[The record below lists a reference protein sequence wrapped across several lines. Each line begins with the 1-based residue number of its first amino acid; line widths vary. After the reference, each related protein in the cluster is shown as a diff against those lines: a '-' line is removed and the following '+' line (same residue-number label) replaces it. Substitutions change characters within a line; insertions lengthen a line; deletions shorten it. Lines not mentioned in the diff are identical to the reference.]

1 MARAPE
7 LPAAALASIA
17 QQIGIRL
24 PTLGAPAP
32 PGTPGLS
39 TAARIAPPQ
48 IGESFPVYM
57 VGLDALRGGNTDLN
71 GIARSTG
78 LWHHQIRYGA
88 QAQDIARSKAPPPGA
103 AQGAGWQVQEVVRS
117 PAAPR
122 IDATIA
128 WIDNNRN
135 VPEDAEARLLV
146 VPAFYLTAFWL
157 HAAQGDS
164 VVIADMPPHLGELQP
179 LQLYAAADFLKML
192 AAVPPIS
199 GVPTG
204 RPPP

>member
-17 QQIGIRL
+17 QQIAVRL
-24 PTLGAPAP
+24 PSLGAPAP
-32 PGTPGLS
+32 PGTAGLS
-39 TAARIAPPQ
+39 MAARIAPAQ
-48 IGESFPVYM
+48 VGESFPVYM
-57 VGLDALRGGNTDLN
+57 IGLDALRGDSTDL
-71 GIARSTG
+71 GRAARQTG
-78 LWHHQIRYGA
+78 LWQHQIRYGA

-103 AQGAGWQVQEVVRS
+103 AQGAGWEVQEVVRS

-135 VPEDAEARLLV
+135 VPADAEARLLM

-157 HAAQGDS
+157 HSPQGDS
-164 VVIADMPPHLGELQP
+164 VVIADMPPHLGELRP
-179 LQLYAAADFLKML
+179 LQLYTAADFLKML
-192 AAVPPIS
+192 AAVPPVS
-199 GVPTG
+199 GVPNA
-204 RPPP
+204 RPRP

>member
-7 LPAAALASIA
+7 LPAAAMASIA
-17 QQIGIRL
+17 AQIGSRL
-24 PTLGAPAP
+24 PSLGAPAP
-32 PGTPGLS
+32 SGTPGLS
-39 TAARIAPPQ
+39 RAARIVPPQ

-57 VGLDALRGGNTDLN
+57 VGLDALRSGNTDLSRN
-71 GIARSTG
+71 ARPTG

-88 QAQDIARSKAPPPGA
+88 QAQDIARSKAPPPGGP
-103 AQGAGWQVQEVVRS
+103 QGQGWQVQEVVRS

-157 HAAQGDS
+157 HAAQSDS

-179 LQLYAAADFLKML
+179 MRLYAAADFLRML
-192 AAVPPIS
+192 AAAPPIS
-199 GVPTG
+199 GVPNE
-204 RPPP
+204 RPPG